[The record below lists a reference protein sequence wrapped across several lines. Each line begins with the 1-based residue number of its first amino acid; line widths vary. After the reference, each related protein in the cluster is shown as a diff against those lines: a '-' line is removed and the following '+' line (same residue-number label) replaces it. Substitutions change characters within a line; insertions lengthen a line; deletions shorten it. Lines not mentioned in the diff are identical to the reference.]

1 MSPEVVPLSADELL
15 DAVDDLVE
23 LLIDTVLGGA
33 SIGFL
38 TPLDP
43 ATAAAW
49 WRARIPAVRAGQLSV
64 RVSRDAGR
72 ITGTVG
78 VAFADKP
85 NARHRAEIVKLM
97 VHRDARGKGLGRAL
111 LSAGERAAA
120 ESGVTLL
127 LLDTETGSP
136 AETLY
141 RSSGWTAVGTVP
153 GHAADPAGTLRPTT
167 FFYKELPAPSSTPTY
182 PRGL

>member
-1 MSPEVVPLSADELL
+1 MNPDVVPLSADELL
-15 DAVDDLVE
+15 CAVGDLAE
-23 LLIDTVLGGA
+23 LLIDTVAGGA

-38 TPLDP
+38 DPLDP
-43 ATAAAW
+43 VTATAW
-49 WRARIPAVRAGQLSV
+49 WRTRIPAVRAGRLSV
-64 RVSRDAGR
+64 RVSRDDGGR

-97 VHRDARGKGLGRAL
+97 VHRDARGKGLGRTL

-120 ESGVTLL
+120 EFGVTLL

-136 AETLY
+136 ADTLY
-141 RSSGWTAVGTVP
+141 RSAGWTAIGVVP
-153 GHAADPAGTLRPTT
+153 GHAADPGGTLRPTT
-167 FFYKELPAPSSTPTY
+167 FFYKELKK
-182 PRGL
+182 